1 MTDTQSGHRPPPDP
15 DSDLPESC
23 LQYRDELSAFLD
35 GEGPEPPDHCADCTG
50 WARDVRGVQTELV
63 SLGSRPG
70 PDLTERLYGA
80 VSGSGPAGRVRSRR
94 FTAGAAVAAAVL
106 AGLLVAAANALA
118 GGHGRPAADVRQVA
132 GPTGQN
138 AHYPGLIESPRS
150 YAAPAVPLTDTS
162 GAPFDLAA
170 NSRGR
175 ITLVYFGYT
184 NCPDVCPTDMA
195 LNAAAVSQLPS
206 SVAAKVQVV
215 FITTDPNR
223 DSRTVMRR
231 WLDRF
236 DSSFIG
242 LSGSVASIHQAE
254 SALGLPLS
262 YVQTG
267 TSADDADS
275 GGYAVVHAGYTMV
288 FTPDGVSH
296 LFYEDSSRPSQVA
309 AALEKLAAQGYQ
321 S

>member
-1 MTDTQSGHRPPPDP
+1 MTDTQSEPLSPPDP
-15 DSDLPESC
+15 DPGLPEAC
-23 LQYRDELSAFLD
+23 LRYREGFSSFLD
-35 GEGPEPPDHCADCTG
+35 GEGPAPALHCAECAE
-50 WARDVRGVQTELV
+50 WAGAAERLQFGLA
-63 SLGSRPG
+63 SLGSSPG

-80 VSGSGPAGRVRSRR
+80 VTGSGPAGTGRRWR

-106 AGLLVAAANALA
+106 AGALVAGADALA
-118 GGHGRPAADVRQVA
+118 GGRSHAAAQVRQIS

-138 AHYPGLIESPRS
+138 AHYPGLIESPRA
-150 YAAPAVPLTDTS
+150 YPAPAVTLTDTT
-162 GAPFDLAA
+162 GTAFDLAA
-170 NSRGR
+170 GSRGR
-175 ITLVYFGYT
+175 ITLLYFGYT

-195 LNAAAVSQLPS
+195 LNAAAISQLPAA
-206 SVAAKVQVV
+206 VAAKVQVV

-223 DSRTVMRR
+223 DSRPVMRR

-242 LSGSVASIHQAE
+242 LTGTVADIHQAE
-254 SALGLPLS
+254 SALGMPLS
-262 YVQTG
+262 YAQTD
-267 TSADDADS
+267 TSGDDADS

-296 LFYEDSSRPSQVA
+296 LFYEDSTRPSQVA
-309 AALEKLAAQGYQ
+309 AALQALSARGYQ

>member
-1 MTDTQSGHRPPPDP
+1 MTDTQSDSRAQPDP
-15 DSDLPESC
+15 ESNLSEAC
-23 LQYRDELSAFLD
+23 RRYRDELSSFLD
-35 GEGPEPPDHCADCTG
+35 ADGPEPTDHCPDCKQWSG
-50 WARDVRGVQTELV
+50 AARRLQSELQ

-80 VSGSGPAGRVRSRR
+80 ITGSGPAGRARSWR
-94 FTAGAAVAAAVL
+94 FTAVAGVAAAAVAA
-106 AGLLVAAANALA
+106 LLVAGAGALA
-118 GGHGRPAADVRQVA
+118 GGHGHPAAEIRQVS

-138 AHYPGLIESPRS
+138 PHYPGLIQSPRPYS
-150 YAAPAVPLTDTS
+150 APAVTLTDTT
-162 GAPFDLAA
+162 GATVDLAA
-170 NSRGR
+170 SSRGR

-195 LNAAAVSQLPS
+195 LNASAVSQLPA
-206 SVAAKVQVV
+206 SVASKVQVV

-223 DSRTVMRR
+223 DSRPVLRR

-242 LSGSVASIHQAE
+242 LTGDVGRIHQAE
-254 SALGLPLS
+254 SALGMPLS
-262 YVQTG
+262 YAQTD
-267 TSADDADS
+267 TSGDDADS

-296 LFYEDSSRPSQVA
+296 LFYEDSTRPSQVA
-309 AALEKLAAQGYQ
+309 AALQKLSAEGYQ